1 MPRRFDR
8 SVDLLLM
15 NPCRVPRRL
24 VPIVFLASGPGVIDV
39 VGNVTTCAEADQ
51 MRVISRRTNRNG
63 FGCPSVDVAEMMGDF
78 LELVPVELLAL
89 LDLV

>member
-1 MPRRFDR
+1 
-8 SVDLLLM
+8 M

-24 VPIVFLASGPGVIDV
+24 VLIVFFASGPGVIDV

-51 MRVISRRTNRNG
+51 MRIISRRTDGNG
-63 FGCPSVDVAEMMGDF
+63 FCCPSVQIAEMMRDF
-78 LELVPVELLAL
+78 LELVPVELFAL